1 MTEKTGDGTES
12 SHWGELEP
20 MALGEKQCI
29 MFIIAIEV
37 KDTLRQMTVF
47 TRSSCSHCSK
57 VVSEKARK
65 AEFIKASKPRDQ
77 PLSEP
82 LPRTDRNCSV
92 GAKSHPRAT
101 GPFFS
106 SLQA

>member
-1 MTEKTGDGTES
+1 VTEKTGDGTES

-20 MALGEKQCI
+20 MALGEKQYI
-29 MFIIAIEV
+29 TFIIAIEV
-37 KDTLRQMTVF
+37 KV
-47 TRSSCSHCSK
+47 TREIDSVHSIYPYSHCSM
-57 VVSEKARK
+57 VVSEKAR
-65 AEFIKASKPRDQ
+65 EVELIKASKPRDQ

-82 LPRTDRNCSV
+82 LPRTDRNSSV